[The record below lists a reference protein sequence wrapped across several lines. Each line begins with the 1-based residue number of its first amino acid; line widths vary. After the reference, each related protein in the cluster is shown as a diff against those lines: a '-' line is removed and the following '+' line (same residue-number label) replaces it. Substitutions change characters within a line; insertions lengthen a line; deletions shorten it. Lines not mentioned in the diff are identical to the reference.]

1 LSFSRQC
8 PLSEFGPSTTERLRF
23 TMSTPSPK
31 FPAGLSE
38 GALRA
43 QVAPVPEM
51 QPLDAARRF
60 APALRRMLSLRDF
73 ELAAARHLPH
83 PLFAY
88 VSGGVE
94 DNRSLLEN
102 LHAFHQFEFTPRVLR
117 DVSRRSTATTLFGTR
132 HEAPFGIGPM
142 GIAALVAYDADRV
155 LARVAAAAGIPM
167 ALSGA
172 SLTRMEDVA
181 AVAPGNSWFQA
192 YLPGDCELIKA
203 MAARTR
209 NAGYKTLVLTVDT
222 AARAN
227 RENNIRAGFSTP
239 LRPSLRLAWDGITH
253 PAWLA
258 RTFART
264 LYTSGMPHFE
274 NAGLDRGVPV
284 ISQHAA
290 RQFSRDSL
298 SWEHVRVM
306 RNAWPGNLVLKGILH
321 PDDAKTAATLGVD
334 AVIVS
339 NHGGRQLDGAVA
351 PLKVLSSVA
360 AAAGAMKVLYDGG
373 IRRGGDVIKAL
384 ALGADFVL
392 VARPV
397 LYAAAVGGEAGA
409 AHCISLLKEEVK
421 RNMASLGLCAID
433 EIDSEILHSK
443 V

>member
-1 LSFSRQC
+1 MSTIPTNF
-8 PLSEFGPSTTERLRF
+8 PADLSES
-23 TMSTPSPK
+23 
-31 FPAGLSE
+31 
-38 GALRA
+38 ALLA
-43 QVAPVPEM
+43 EAAPVPEI

-60 APALRRMLSLRDF
+60 APAMRRMLSVRDF
-73 ELAAARHLPH
+73 ELAAARHLPN
-83 PLFAY
+83 PLYAY

-94 DNRSLLEN
+94 DNRSLHEN
-102 LHAFHQFEFTPRVLR
+102 LNSFADYEFSPRVLR
-117 DVSRRSTATTLFGTR
+117 DVSQRTMATTLLGTR

-167 ALSGA
+167 VLSGA

-181 AVAPGNSWFQA
+181 AAAPGNSWFQA
-192 YLPGDCELIKA
+192 YLPGDSELIKG
-203 MAARTR
+203 MATRAR
-209 NAGYKTLVLTVDT
+209 NAGYRTLVLTVDT

-253 PAWLA
+253 PKWLA
-258 RTFART
+258 KTFART
-264 LYTSGMPHFE
+264 LYTTGIPRFE
-274 NAGLDRGVPV
+274 NAGLERGVPI
-284 ISQHAA
+284 ISQRAA
-290 RQFSRDSL
+290 RQFNRDSL
-298 SWEHVRVM
+298 NWEHVRVM
-306 RNAWPGNLVLKGILH
+306 RDAWPGNLVLKGILH
-321 PDDAKTAATLGVD
+321 PEDARTSASLGID

-360 AAAGAMKVLYDGG
+360 SAAGAMKVLYDGG

-392 VARPV
+392 IARPF
-397 LYAAAVGGEAGA
+397 LYATAVGGEAGA

-433 EIDSEILHSK
+433 EIGPEILHSK

>member
-1 LSFSRQC
+1 
-8 PLSEFGPSTTERLRF
+8 
-23 TMSTPSPK
+23 
-31 FPAGLSE
+31 
-38 GALRA
+38 
-43 QVAPVPEM
+43 
-51 QPLDAARRF
+51 
-60 APALRRMLSLRDF
+60 MLSLRDF

-94 DNRSLLEN
+94 DNRSLQEN
-102 LHAFHQFEFTPRVLR
+102 LNSFNEYEFSPRVLR
-117 DVSRRSTATTLFGTR
+117 DVSRRSMATTLFGVR
-132 HEAPFGIGPM
+132 HEAPFGLGPM
-142 GIAALVAYDADRV
+142 GISALVAYDADRV

-167 ALSGA
+167 VLSGA
-172 SLTRMEDVA
+172 ALTRMEDVA
-181 AVAPGNSWFQA
+181 AAAPGNSWFQA
-192 YLPGDCELIKA
+192 YLPGESELIKA
-203 MAARTR
+203 MAARAH

-253 PAWLA
+253 PAWLV

-264 LYTSGMPHFE
+264 LYKTGVPRFE
-274 NAGLDRGVPV
+274 NAGLDRGVPI
-284 ISQHAA
+284 ISRHAA
-290 RQFSRDSL
+290 RQFNRDSL
-298 SWEHVRVM
+298 NWEHVRVM
-306 RNAWPGNLVLKGILH
+306 RDAWPGNLVLKGILH
-321 PDDAKTAATLGVD
+321 PEDARKAASLGVD

-409 AHCISLLKEEVK
+409 THCISLLKEEVK
-421 RNMASLGLCAID
+421 RNMASLGLCSID
-433 EIDSEILHSK
+433 EIGPECLCPK
-443 V
+443 A

>member
-1 LSFSRQC
+1 
-8 PLSEFGPSTTERLRF
+8 
-23 TMSTPSPK
+23 
-31 FPAGLSE
+31 
-38 GALRA
+38 
-43 QVAPVPEM
+43 
-51 QPLDAARRF
+51 
-60 APALRRMLSLRDF
+60 MLSLRDF

-94 DNRSLLEN
+94 DNRSLQEN
-102 LHAFHQFEFTPRVLR
+102 LSSFAEYEFSPRVLR
-117 DVSRRSTATTLFGTR
+117 DVSRRSMATTLFGVR
-132 HEAPFGIGPM
+132 HEAPFGLGPM
-142 GIAALVAYDADRV
+142 GISALVAYDADRV

-167 ALSGA
+167 VLSGA

-181 AVAPGNSWFQA
+181 AVAPGHCWFQA
-192 YLPGDCELIKA
+192 YLPGEIELIKS
-203 MAARTR
+203 MASRAQ
-209 NAGYKTLVLTVDT
+209 NAGYETLVLTVDT

-239 LRPSLRLAWDGITH
+239 LRPSLRLAWDGMTH
-253 PAWLA
+253 PKWLL
-258 RTFART
+258 RTFAKT
-264 LYTSGMPHFE
+264 LYKTGVPRFE
-274 NAGLDRGVPV
+274 NAGLDRGVPI
-284 ISQHAA
+284 ISRRAA
-290 RQFSRDSL
+290 RQFNRDSL

-306 RNAWPGNLVLKGILH
+306 RDAWPGNLVLKGVLH
-321 PDDAKTAATLGVD
+321 PEDARTAASLGVD

-360 AAAGAMKVLYDGG
+360 AQSGSMKVLYDGG

-397 LYAAAVGGEAGA
+397 LYAAAVAGESGA

-421 RNMASLGLCAID
+421 RNMASLGVCSID
-433 EIDSEILHSK
+433 EIGPECLHTKAQHSAYSHFTNPK
-443 V
+443 ETT